1 VSAALQKGAALPC
14 DMERLA
20 EVGCRHGVAVIEV
33 AACAIGSETLW
44 NGEWQKIG
52 KPHGD
57 VSCFSFHSLKLVSA
71 GDGGMLT
78 TQNPE
83 WDAQFRLLR
92 QHAMSVPTTV
102 RYGSTQVSFES
113 YPTVGFN
120 YRMTDIQA
128 AVGREQ
134 LKRLPAILQQ
144 RRRLASRY
152 ADLAADIPGLAF
164 PAEPS
169 WARSNWQRYCVRL
182 PKGLG
187 QRSVMQALL
196 EKGISA
202 RRGIMCSHMEP
213 AYAELAL
220 RQELPWSEQAQDE
233 CILLPLYAQMSDRE
247 QLEVVDALREAV
259 LRR

>member
-1 VSAALQKGAALPC
+1 MSAALQKGAALPC
-14 DMERLA
+14 DMERLV
-20 EVGCRHGVAVIEV
+20 EVGRRHGVAVIEV

-57 VSCFSFHSLKLVSA
+57 VSCFSFHPLKLVST

-102 RYGSTQVSFES
+102 RYGSTQVIFES

-134 LKRLPAILQQ
+134 LRRLPGILRE
-144 RRRLASRY
+144 RRALARRY
-152 ADLAADIPGLAF
+152 AELLKGIDGLQC
-164 PAEPS
+164 PLEPD
-169 WARSNWQRYCVRL
+169 WARSNWQSYCVRL
-182 PKGLG
+182 PPHVEQLA
-187 QRSVMQALL
+187 VMQSMLDAAV
-196 EKGISA
+196 ST
-202 RRGIMCSHMEP
+202 RRGIMCSHREP
-213 AYAELAL
+213 AYADSPV
-220 RQELPWSEQAQDE
+220 RRPLPHSEQAQDR
-233 CILLPLYAQMSDRE
+233 CILLPLYPSMRDDE
-247 QLEVVDALREAV
+247 QQAVASALRRTCE
-259 LRR
+259 R